1 MESGSALEQR
11 IRENQDF
18 SVLRDEEK
26 QDKLT
31 LPAQLRVWWRKA
43 HPEGTRSGGKHQIV
57 VTFSSAVMAGSAS
70 VDSGSGSISNF
81 TVNGSQLT
89 LNLQNVTDA
98 QKMIVT
104 VNGASDGTNVG
115 NLSIPIGFLLG
126 DASGDGFVNS
136 ADTTLVRNGSGSNT
150 DATNFRLD
158 VNWDGTANSADATI
172 TRSRSGQFVP

>member
-1 MESGSALEQR
+1 M
-11 IRENQDF
+11 
-18 SVLRDEEK
+18 
-26 QDKLT
+26 
-31 LPAQLRVWWRKA
+31 
-43 HPEGTRSGGKHQIV
+43 
-57 VTFSSAVMAGSAS
+57 
-70 VDSGSGSISNF
+70 
-81 TVNGSQLT
+81 NGSQLT